1 MSIGKNS
8 FGALMQ
14 SCGNLVDGKTLKIAD
29 VDLGMIAVKAADM
42 KKGNKLIP
50 ADQLIRYNFLEIMV
64 RLAEQKYIKSG

>member
-1 MSIGKNS
+1 
-8 FGALMQ
+8 MQ